1 MHDKKKIAIIKRY
14 FNSVR
19 CNLVRRTKE
28 DALATR
34 SQLLDAAERVFSE
47 RGVTHTSMAQ
57 VAEAAGVTRGAIYH
71 HFSNKMA
78 LIESLM
84 ERVRL
89 PIDEMREQIA
99 QQPEFDALVEIQ
111 ERTNE
116 FLNRVATDPRVQ
128 ALANILMHKC
138 EYIDEVNPIKLRHLS
153 GRNDCICDVE
163 ALFEKAIRDG
173 QLPPKVSPR
182 IAVIG
187 LFGLVDGLIYNWLM
201 DDGYFPL
208 VEYGEAAID
217 IYVKGLSA

>member
-1 MHDKKKIAIIKRY
+1 MHDKQKIAIIRLY
-14 FNSVR
+14 SNLMR

-99 QQPEFDALVEIQ
+99 QQPEFDALVEI
-111 ERTNE
+111 
-116 FLNRVATDPRVQ
+116 
-128 ALANILMHKC
+128 
-138 EYIDEVNPIKLRHLS
+138 
-153 GRNDCICDVE
+153 
-163 ALFEKAIRDG
+163 
-173 QLPPKVSPR
+173 
-182 IAVIG
+182 
-187 LFGLVDGLIYNWLM
+187 
-201 DDGYFPL
+201 
-208 VEYGEAAID
+208 
-217 IYVKGLSA
+217 